1 MSNSAK
7 VKQDQ
12 GWRKIDIKF
21 LLCEKTIGLKS
32 GVLYRTI
39 VEAGGAHEKH
49 FHRNSD
55 ELVYIIS
62 GKGRHGAGD
71 EEWDIAAGNSYLN
84 PKGVVHWTYA
94 TDPSEPLVLVGVY
107 IAAGSVEDTG
117 YDFVESLQ
125 PKQTG

>member
-1 MSNSAK
+1 MSNSAS

-21 LLCEKTIGLKS
+21 LLCEKTIGLGA

-49 FHRNSD
+49 RHRNSD

-71 EEWDIAAGNSYLN
+71 EEWDIAAGDAYLN

-94 TDPSEPLVLVGVY
+94 TDPNEPLVLVGVY
-107 IAAGSVEDTG
+107 IGAGSVEDTG